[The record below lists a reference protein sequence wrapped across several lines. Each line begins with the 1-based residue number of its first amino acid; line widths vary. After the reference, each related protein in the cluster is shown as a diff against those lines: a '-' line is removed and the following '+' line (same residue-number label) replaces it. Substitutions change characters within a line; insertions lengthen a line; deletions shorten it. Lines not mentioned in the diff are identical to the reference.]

1 MARNY
6 ANVEVST
13 DTFDTWL
20 TRTNEL
26 ITALRNQTL
35 TANATALYADNVTGN
50 SELIGAFGANI
61 VAISAN
67 STAGGLRGGN
77 TSVSNILYITSNTR
91 ITPVGAGNT
100 TVFRVGGN
108 TTSSN
113 TTIETSF
120 FDVINSNTTISGN
133 SSYVAIRV
141 TGNSTFTN
149 VSVNA
154 ISAYLTTNLVISG
167 GLHTVA
173 GNVNFDSGTLFV
185 DQANNRVGIN
195 NTTPDASLTIT
206 GTANVS
212 GNVVLGGALHA
223 IAGNVNFDSGTLFV
237 DSANNRVGVNNT
249 SPDAALTITGTAN
262 VSSAFR
268 VDGLS
273 TLAGNINT
281 PTANASSDIN
291 VGANVNLSTTR
302 INVGNTTVNT
312 FITSTAVETD
322 GTLTVLGATTLSNT
336 LGVTGLTTLSG
347 NINTPTANASSDIN
361 VGANVNL
368 STTRINVGNSSVNTF
383 ITSSAIETDG
393 TLTVLG
399 ITTLSD
405 NVSVDSGTL
414 FVDATNNRV
423 GINNTSP
430 DTSLTV
436 TGTAN
441 ITSTARFG
449 GAVTIANTLATG
461 NTTVTGFVSVSNT
474 LTVTNNATFSNTI
487 AVTGN
492 ATFSNTVEA
501 TGAVTFSNTIGV
513 TGLATFATTNT
524 TTLATI
530 ASANVTGTTS
540 LRSDVVSNGAVTI
553 ANTLSVTGDTTF
565 NSDYVITVTANSDIG
580 TANAVVL
587 SFPKATYSTV
597 KLMVQAK
604 KGTVTQMSEVI
615 VAHDGTTA
623 RSTVY
628 GAVVSPATNTGIINI
643 LSAINSANVE
653 ITAVQLGTTNCAI
666 KVVAHLIK

>member
-1 MARNY
+1 MARDY

-26 ITALRNQTL
+26 LTALRNQAL
-35 TANATALYADNVTGN
+35 TANATAAYADEVTGN
-50 SELIGAFGANI
+50 SELIGAFSANI
-61 VAISAN
+61 VTVSAN

-113 TTIETSF
+113 TTIESSF
-120 FDVINSNTTISGN
+120 FDAVANTTISGN

-154 ISAYLTTNLVISG
+154 ISAYLTGNLVVSG
-167 GLHTVA
+167 GFHTVA
-173 GNVNFDSGTLFV
+173 GNVNFDSGSVFV
-185 DQANNRVGIN
+185 DASNNRLGIN
-195 NTTPDASLTIT
+195 NTAPDASLTVT

-212 GNVVLGGALHA
+212 GNVVIGGALHA

-249 SPDAALTITGTAN
+249 SPDAALTVTGTAN

-322 GTLTVLGATTLSNT
+322 GTLTVLGATSLSNT

-347 NINTPTANASSDIN
+347 NMNTPTANASSEIN

-368 STTRINVGNSSVNTF
+368 STTQINVGNATVNTV
-383 ITSSAIETDG
+383 ITSSSITTTG
-393 TLTVLG
+393 TLNVTG
-399 ITTLSD
+399 ITTLTA
-405 NVSVDSGTL
+405 NVNVDSGTL
-414 FVDATNNRV
+414 FVDTTNNRV
-423 GINNTSP
+423 GINNTAP
-430 DTSLTV
+430 DSDLTV

-441 ITSTARFG
+441 VTSTARFG

-461 NTTVTGFVSVSNT
+461 NTTITGFVSVSNT
-474 LTVTNNATFSNTI
+474 LTVTNTVTFSNNMT
-487 AVTGN
+487 VTGN
-492 ATFSNTVEA
+492 VVLSNTLA
-501 TGAVTFSNTIGV
+501 ITGAVTLSNTVGV
-513 TGLATFATTNT
+513 TGLATFTTSNT
-524 TTLATI
+524 TSFATI
-530 ASANVTGTTS
+530 ASANVTGAAA
-540 LRSDVVSNGAVTI
+540 LRGAVTVNGAVTI
-553 ANTLSVTGDTTF
+553 ANTLSVSGDATF
-565 NSDYVITVTANSDIG
+565 NTDYVISVTANSDIG
-580 TANAVVL
+580 TANSVIF
-587 SFPKATYSTV
+587 SFPKATYSTA

-615 VAHDGTTA
+615 VAHDDTTA

>member
-13 DTFDTWL
+13 DTFDAWV
-20 TRTNEL
+20 TRTNQL
-26 ITALRNQTL
+26 LSALRNETL
-35 TANATALYADNVTGN
+35 TANSTALYADQVTGN
-50 SELIGAFGANI
+50 SELIGALSANI
-61 VAISAN
+61 LTVSAN

-113 TTIETSF
+113 TTIESSF
-120 FDVINSNTTISGN
+120 FDVVSNTTISGN

-141 TGNSTFTN
+141 TGNTTATN
-149 VSVNA
+149 VSINA
-154 ISAYLTTNLVISG
+154 ISAYLTGNLVISG
-167 GLHTVA
+167 GAHTIT
-173 GNVNFDSGTLFV
+173 GNVNIDSGTLFV

-237 DSANNRVGVNNT
+237 DSANNRVGINNT
-249 SPDAALTITGTAN
+249 APDASLTITGTAN
-262 VSSAFR
+262 VSSSLR

-281 PTANASSDIN
+281 PTANASSGIN
-291 VGANVNLSTTR
+291 VGANVNLSTTQ
-302 INVGNTTVNT
+302 INVGNSTVNT
-312 FITSTAVETD
+312 YITSTAIETD
-322 GTLTVLGATTLSNT
+322 GTLAVLGAATLSNT

-399 ITTLSD
+399 VTTLSD

-474 LTVTNNATFSNTI
+474 ITVTGNAAFSNTI

-492 ATFSNTVEA
+492 ATFSNTVA
-501 TGAVTFSNTIGV
+501 VTGAVTFSNTIDV

-530 ASANVTGTTS
+530 ASANVTGATA
-540 LRSDVVSNGAVTI
+540 LRGAVAVNGAVI
-553 ANTLSVTGDTTF
+553 VANTLSVSGDTTF
-565 NSDYVITVTANSDIG
+565 MTDYVVTVAANADIG
-580 TANAVVL
+580 TANTVVL
-587 SFPKATYSTV
+587 SFPKATYSTA

-628 GAVVSPATNTGIINI
+628 GAVVSPSTNTGLINI
-643 LSAINSANVE
+643 LSAINSNNVE
-653 ITAVQLGTTNCAI
+653 ITAVQLSGTTNCAI